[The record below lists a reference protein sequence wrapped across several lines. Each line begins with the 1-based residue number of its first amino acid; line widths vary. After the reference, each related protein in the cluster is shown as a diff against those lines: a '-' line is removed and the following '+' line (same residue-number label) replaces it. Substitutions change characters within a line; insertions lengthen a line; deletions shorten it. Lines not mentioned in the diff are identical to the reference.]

1 MFSENFQIILN
12 EIYHLTLIYNKIF
25 CTIPAK
31 ILHFYRVYSNPIG
44 RNLKRCVVK
53 VKTQLEV
60 LNVKDIVNRCV
71 PEVQLATKT
80 VRSQPDKNVCMFNLF
95 NQVILGLRF
104 HVPMI
109 HLPIINVL

>member
-1 MFSENFQIILN
+1 M
-12 EIYHLTLIYNKIF
+12 
-25 CTIPAK
+25 
-31 ILHFYRVYSNPIG
+31 
-44 RNLKRCVVK
+44 K

-60 LNVKDIVNRCV
+60 LNVKDIVNNCV